1 MSAYSH
7 MVKGNNMGNKGKI
20 IIISAPSGTGKS
32 TIINRIM
39 GDPSLDLQFS
49 ISATSREPRKGE
61 AHGVNYYFFTADD
74 FRKAVAADLFV
85 EWEEVYPGR
94 FYGTLRSEIDRI
106 TGEGHNVIMDVDVKG
121 GVNIKR
127 MMGTDALSV
136 FVKPPTI
143 DTLRERLE
151 ARATDTP
158 EQIAQRVA
166 KAEYEME
173 FAPQFDRIVV
183 NDDLHTAVEEVRGLV
198 KDFINR

>member
-1 MSAYSH
+1 MD
-7 MVKGNNMGNKGKI
+7 NGNKGKI

-74 FRKAVAADLFV
+74 FCKAVAADLFV

-151 ARATDTP
+151 ARATDTA

>member
-1 MSAYSH
+1 MCCD
-7 MVKGNNMGNKGKI
+7 MGNKGKI

-39 GDPSLDLQFS
+39 SDPSLDLQFS

-61 AHGVNYYFFTADD
+61 AHGVNYYFFTEAD

-106 TGEGHNVIMDVDVKG
+106 TADGHNVIMDVDVKG
-121 GVNIKR
+121 GINIKR
-127 MMGTDALSV
+127 MMGADALSV
-136 FVKPPTI
+136 FVRPPSVEA
-143 DTLRERLE
+143 LRQRLE

-158 EQIAQRVA
+158 GQIDQRVA
-166 KAEYEME
+166 KAEYELE

-183 NDDLHTAVEEVRGLV
+183 NDDLRTAVEEVRKLV
-198 KDFINR
+198 KDFISD